1 MPAEGV
7 GGGKPPPT
15 KWSDTPD
22 RGSADSLRSAHARRP
37 VCTLRIY
44 TLLGILAPCLQAPCE
59 CSHPGTQ
66 GLGPR
71 TQEKGPGPRDPG
83 GPGGPSGP
91 LGKGAFGALG
101 AHGARW
107 GYSEAIP
114 NGCYSA
120 GSFCGGAFSKVSF
133 RMKSYLE
140 VRRKQPI
147 WK

>member
-1 MPAEGV
+1 MPRQVSAEW
-7 GGGKPPPT
+7 GKV
-15 KWSDTPD
+15 
-22 RGSADSLRSAHARRP
+22 L
-37 VCTLRIY
+37 
-44 TLLGILAPCLQAPCE
+44 
-59 CSHPGTQ
+59 
-66 GLGPR
+66 
-71 TQEKGPGPRDPG
+71 
-83 GPGGPSGP
+83 
-91 LGKGAFGALG
+91 GAFGALG
-101 AHGARW
+101 GRGPMGPF